1 MKIQLHEILVR
12 DLVKN
17 YKNNGED
24 GGVFGYDGKLN
35 IRPKYQREFVYKD
48 DKRDEVIRT
57 VRNNFPLNTIYWSV
71 NVDGTFEVLDGQQR
85 IISICDYVMNEF
97 SIKMHKSDEYNKNFS
112 NLTDEEKEQILN
124 YRLMVYFCEGTE
136 REKLD
141 WFQVINIAG
150 EVLTPQELRNAIY
163 TGTWLA
169 DAKKYFSKSDC
180 MAKKI
185 AENYIKGSPIR
196 QEYLEKILEWKSG
209 GVEKI
214 TEYMAEHQNDNDA
227 TELKNYFEEIFGN
240 EFDDKIGWVGKI
252 FTKYRKEMKGLE
264 WGEFYNKYKNKE
276 LNPDEIEIQISE
288 MMKNEEIQNKKWI
301 YEYILTGNEKYLNV
315 RTFSESQKTT
325 MYERQGGLCAK
336 KNCPEKTKI
345 FKIYEM
351 DADHIKP
358 WTEGGKTEIENGQ
371 MLCRKCNQQK
381 SSRF

>member
-1 MKIQLHEILVR
+1 MKIKLHEILVR

-17 YKNNGED
+17 YQNGDEND
-24 GGVFGYDGKLN
+24 GVFGYDGKLN

-48 DKRDEVIRT
+48 EKRDEVIRT

-71 NVDGTFEVLDGQQR
+71 NADGTFEVLDGQQR
-85 IISICDYVMNEF
+85 IISICDYVMNVF
-97 SIKMHKSDEYNKNFS
+97 SIKMHKSDEYNKKFA
-112 NLTDEEKEQILN
+112 NLSDEEKEQILN
-124 YRLMVYFCEGTE
+124 YRLMVYFCEGME

-209 GVEKI
+209 SVEKI
-214 TEYMAEHQNDNDA
+214 TEYMAEHQHDSDA

-240 EFDDKIGWVGKI
+240 EFDDKTGWVQKI
-252 FTKYRKEMKGLE
+252 FTKYRKEMKGLD
-264 WGEFYNKYKNKE
+264 WGKFYNKYKDKNFDPE
-276 LNPDEIEIQISE
+276 EIEKKISE
-288 MMKNEEIQNKKWI
+288 MMKNDEIQNKK
-301 YEYILTGNEKYLNV
+301 
-315 RTFSESQKTT
+315 
-325 MYERQGGLCAK
+325 
-336 KNCPEKTKI
+336 
-345 FKIYEM
+345 
-351 DADHIKP
+351 
-358 WTEGGKTEIENGQ
+358 
-371 MLCRKCNQQK
+371 
-381 SSRF
+381 

>member
-17 YKNNGED
+17 YKNGGEN

-71 NVDGTFEVLDGQQR
+71 NADGTFEVLDGQQR

-209 GVEKI
+209 SVEKI

-252 FTKYRKEMKGLE
+252 FIKYRKEMKGLE

-276 LNPDEIEIQISE
+276 LNPDEIEEQISE
-288 MMKNEEIQNKKWI
+288 MMKNEEIQNKK
-301 YEYILTGNEKYLNV
+301 
-315 RTFSESQKTT
+315 
-325 MYERQGGLCAK
+325 
-336 KNCPEKTKI
+336 
-345 FKIYEM
+345 
-351 DADHIKP
+351 
-358 WTEGGKTEIENGQ
+358 
-371 MLCRKCNQQK
+371 
-381 SSRF
+381 